1 MNTNDILQ
9 SFPSYSAYLPWLLG
23 GAWVGDRLVTLAR
36 IIPKHVLEEAEAPI
50 HEWQGPGGGLKQPVP
65 PGRRLW
71 VPALN
76 AGLWVYAANTATVE
90 AIWGALILAC
100 LASTLLLLALADW
113 DTTMLPDR
121 VVLPLGLAGLGASYA
136 GLTHQSLIASAAS
149 ATIMLVMLGGLGW
162 VYQQVK
168 GVRGMGGGD
177 LKLLAA
183 LAAWW
188 GMQGVLYIVI
198 ASGIITVLWYAM
210 WRRFKNFSPE
220 AEWPFGPAIVIAAL
234 GWSMLA
240 AYSSGTF

>member
-1 MNTNDILQ
+1 MYINDIL
-9 SFPSYSAYLPWLLG
+9 PIHWIYLPWLIG

-36 IIPKHVLEEAEAPI
+36 VIPEQVLQKAEAPI
-50 HEWQGPGGGLKQPVP
+50 DEWQGPGGGLKQPVP
-65 PGRRLW
+65 AGRRLW

-76 AGLWVYAANTATVE
+76 AGLWVYAASTATE
-90 AIWGALILAC
+90 EIFWGALLWAC

-121 VVLPLGLAGLGASYA
+121 VVLPLGLAGLAASYA
-136 GLTHQSLIASAAS
+136 GLTTQSLIASAA
-149 ATIMLVMLGGLGW
+149 AAAVMLGLLGGLGW
-162 VYQQVK
+162 VYKRIK
-168 GVRGMGGGD
+168 GESGMGGGD

-188 GMQGVLYIVI
+188 GMQSVLSIVI

-210 WRRFKNFSPE
+210 WRRFKNLSPE
-220 AEWPFGPAIVIAAL
+220 AEWPFGPAIVFAAL